1 MAASDEDTN
10 TRSNTTMTNLECDV
24 DEQATIRFVNNI
36 FKVFK
41 KLQQNDGS
49 DLETVAD

>member
-24 DEQATIRFVNNI
+24 DEQATIRFVNFFKYFKI
-36 FKVFK
+36 FYKIAAK
-41 KLQQNDGS
+41 
-49 DLETVAD
+49 

>member
-24 DEQATIRFVNNI
+24 DEQATIRFVNHFI
-36 FKVFK
+36 KYFK
-41 KLQQNDGS
+41 KFKNK
-49 DLETVAD
+49 